1 MKQCEVMRRQAV
13 AGGRKWY
20 IGTGVH
26 VHISVYTHVQLG
38 MIVIF
43 CVPVCMGIHAC
54 VAFGTCSHLLV
65 PWRWIGPVGSRL
77 TNEVLRFTS
86 VRASLSSSICGVR
99 WCAQSRCQRVADKTV
114 AERH

>member
-1 MKQCEVMRRQAV
+1 VGRRRRDQRRDDRGRGGVKQCEIMKRQAV

-26 VHISVYTHVQLG
+26 VHISVYTHVQIG
-38 MIVIF
+38 MIF
-43 CVPVCMGIHAC
+43 CVPVCMGIHTC

-86 VRASLSSSICGVR
+86 VRASLSTSICGVR
-99 WCAQSRCQRVADKTV
+99 
-114 AERH
+114 